1 MHSSRPRV
9 RRPNSSSS
17 AAKQNK
23 QHVTFSTNHSS
34 DEEDDDELNVHHKSN
49 EIVTSP
55 LPEPALLHPAT
66 QQPHQQIP
74 PAPPSIT
81 HRPGPQKSALKE
93 GLSSSAPKFLQKNLS
108 QMTLVPPKV
117 SITNAVSKDLTKPA
131 TSLEHVYSDNTE
143 TPSSEPQAPPSSNP
157 TSHFLTSTP
166 PGRTPR
172 TPDLDMTGIL
182 PRDQSSNS
190 LIPTDQLIP
199 LTSTSGKLTRTQQKL
214 LLQRASTQ
222 STQGLSHLTASYS
235 SPSLAQVQHMESA
248 PDYFSPMPTNPTFFP
263 PGQTS
268 ITYDVK
274 VQREFERISRELV
287 NAKRFGDPTGEAI
300 ARLRDRINPQKQG
313 LAKKQSAF
321 GLSMAWKRPPD
332 KYEDRARVDEE
343 GMFGERRSK
352 FKEIMRRLWFDEID
366 VSDLEGRD
374 DDAEDGEEQLTLQ
387 GSRRR
392 GTARS

>member
-1 MHSSRPRV
+1 
-9 RRPNSSSS
+9 
-17 AAKQNK
+17 
-23 QHVTFSTNHSS
+23 
-34 DEEDDDELNVHHKSN
+34 
-49 EIVTSP
+49 
-55 LPEPALLHPAT
+55 
-66 QQPHQQIP
+66 
-74 PAPPSIT
+74 
-81 HRPGPQKSALKE
+81 
-93 GLSSSAPKFLQKNLS
+93 
-108 QMTLVPPKV
+108 
-117 SITNAVSKDLTKPA
+117 
-131 TSLEHVYSDNTE
+131 
-143 TPSSEPQAPPSSNP
+143 
-157 TSHFLTSTP
+157 
-166 PGRTPR
+166 
-172 TPDLDMTGIL
+172 
-182 PRDQSSNS
+182 
-190 LIPTDQLIP
+190 
-199 LTSTSGKLTRTQQKL
+199 
-214 LLQRASTQ
+214 
-222 STQGLSHLTASYS
+222 
-235 SPSLAQVQHMESA
+235 MESA